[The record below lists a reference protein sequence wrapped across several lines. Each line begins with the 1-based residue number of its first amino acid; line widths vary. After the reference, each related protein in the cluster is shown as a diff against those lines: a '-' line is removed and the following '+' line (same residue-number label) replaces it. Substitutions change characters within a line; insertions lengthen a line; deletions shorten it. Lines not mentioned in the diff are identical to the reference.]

1 MTSKKG
7 SVQPEAILWLGAVRS
22 CWFGWN
28 SVGPISAKRGRI
40 LLTFGSFGSLGQKL
54 QRNPCASRLR
64 DLAAFFIEQKHSKN
78 LPHLTKGN
86 VSGLDSEFRLI
97 SRRAAS
103 DLYIVYCVLSL
114 FTGILCIYSTVQ
126 ISLSLRG
133 CV

>member
-1 MTSKKG
+1 MG
-7 SVQPEAILWLGAVRS
+7 L
-22 CWFGWN
+22 
-28 SVGPISAKRGRI
+28 ISAQHGQI
-40 LLTFGSFGSLGQKL
+40 LLKFGSFESLGEKL
-54 QRNPCASRLR
+54 QQYPRASRLC

>member
-54 QRNPCASRLR
+54 QQNPCASRIR
-64 DLAAFFIEQKHSKN
+64 DLVGFFYRAKRSKN
-78 LPHLTKGN
+78 APHPAKG
-86 VSGLDSEFRLI
+86 I
-97 SRRAAS
+97 AS
-103 DLYIVYCVLSL
+103 DEPPRTKKSYVNLP
-114 FTGILCIYSTVQ
+114 
-126 ISLSLRG
+126 
-133 CV
+133 